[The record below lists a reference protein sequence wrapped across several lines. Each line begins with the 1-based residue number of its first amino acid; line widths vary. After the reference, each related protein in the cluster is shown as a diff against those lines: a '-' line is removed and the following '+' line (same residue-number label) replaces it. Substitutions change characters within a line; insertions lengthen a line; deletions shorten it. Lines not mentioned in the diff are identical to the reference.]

1 MKRGI
6 LIFLLCSLLTLSI
19 FFAQAQEE
27 DVEALPPEPSEEE
40 IPAFEE
46 EREIPAFAEEEEE
59 ALPPESSEEEITFE
73 AEEEPLEPSEVP
85 TEEAQVEEPQEKVEE
100 AVTERRVL
108 PQEDI
113 PEGMELVLKAYEV
126 KRGDCL
132 HEIANQYYDDPYLW
146 REIWAYN
153 KYIKN
158 PHWIFPGDDLIIPT
172 YQRMEVSEEMP
183 QGEMVVKLEEIK
195 PGLEY
200 ERDIFIAPPDFAFDG
215 YIAGVKEKKFMT
227 AYGDTVFIDLGKNQ
241 QVKPETRFII
251 YREGDEVVHPITGE
265 LLGIIIEKIG
275 VLEVTSDIQEDSSTA
290 VIRDSRKPIEIGD
303 PIKLQGKREE

>member
-6 LIFLLCSLLTLSI
+6 LIFLLCGLLTFSI

-40 IPAFEE
+40 MPVFEE
-46 EREIPAFAEEEEE
+46 EVEIPVFEEEEE
-59 ALPPESSEEEITFE
+59 ALPPERSEVEIPPFE
-73 AEEEPLEPSEVP
+73 AEEEPVEPSEVP
-85 TEEAQVEEPQEKVEE
+85 TEEAAVEEPREEVEE
-100 AVTERRVL
+100 TVTERRVL

-132 HEIANQYYDDPYLW
+132 HRIANRYYEDPSLW
-146 REIWAYN
+146 REIWTYN

-158 PHWIFPGDDLIIPT
+158 PHWIFPGDDLVIPT
-172 YQRMEVSEEMP
+172 YQKAEVSEEMP
-183 QGEMVVKLEEIK
+183 QGELVVKLEEVK
-195 PGLEY
+195 PGFEY
-200 ERDIFIAPPDFAFDG
+200 ERDVFIAPLDFEFDG

-227 AYGDTVFIDLGKNQ
+227 AYGDVVFIDLGKNQ
-241 QVKPETRFII
+241 QVKPKTRFII
-251 YREGDEVVHPITGE
+251 YREGEEVVHPITGE
-265 LLGIIIEKIG
+265 ILGIIIEKIG

-303 PIKLQGKREE
+303 PIKLQEKREE

>member
-1 MKRGI
+1 MKKGI
-6 LIFLLCSLLTLSI
+6 LVFLLCSLLTLSI

-27 DVEALPPEPSEEE
+27 DVEALPPEPLEEE
-40 IPAFEE
+40 IPAFEV
-46 EREIPAFAEEEEE
+46 EE
-59 ALPPESSEEEITFE
+59 ALPPEASEEDITFE
-73 AEEEPLEPSEVP
+73 GEEEPLAPGEAPA
-85 TEEAQVEEPQEKVEE
+85 EEAQAEEPQEEVEG

-113 PEGMELVLKAYEV
+113 PAGMELVLKAYEV
-126 KRGDCL
+126 KRGDSL
-132 HEIANQYYDDPYLW
+132 HEIANRYYDDPSLW
-146 REIWAYN
+146 EGIWAYN

-172 YQRMEVSEEMP
+172 YQKAQVSEELP
-183 QGEMVVKLEEIK
+183 GEELVVKLEEFE

-200 ERDIFIAPPDFAFDG
+200 ERDIFIAPLDFTFDG

-241 QVKPETRFII
+241 QVKPQAKFII
-251 YREGDEVVHPITGE
+251 YREGDEVVHPMTGE
-265 LLGIIIEKIG
+265 LLGIIVEKIG
-275 VLEVTSDIQEDSSTA
+275 VLEVTTDIQEDSSTA

-303 PIKLQGKREE
+303 PIKLQGKKEE